1 MNKIDII
8 KRLFFNY
15 TKKHI
20 NKIILSVFFALLV
33 AGSTS
38 AIAYLLDPAI
48 KKIFIEKDQALIIII
63 PIFIIVAFAVKGF
76 SLYVAKVLMIGV
88 SEEVRK
94 DLQCDMLNN
103 LVEADTKLIDG
114 KHTGKFISNITNDVS
129 HITNLIS
136 TAVLNIFKDSLTLI
150 GLLIVMFFQ
159 NWKLSLV
166 ALIMIPLATFAARTL
181 GKRIGKVATEQ
192 MLRAG
197 ILNTYLIELFKNHKL
212 IKIFQQEKYEKI
224 RAEKFINDVKEKTI
238 KIATVYVRSSP
249 IMETLTGIMIA
260 VLIFYSGKLVL
271 KNEIDINNFFSFLAA
286 MMLAY
291 QPVRS
296 LATLNITISQGLS
309 AAKRILPVIDE
320 KSELVQN
327 KDDSEIKVDT
337 GNIEFKNV
345 SFKYEKKNEIDI
357 NNFFSFLAAMMLAYQ
372 PVRSLATL
380 NITISQGLSA
390 ATRIL
395 PIIDEKSELQ
405 ENKNSTEIKVNAGD
419 VEFKNVSFKYEK
431 ERKNNT
437 LNSVNIKML
446 GGKMTSIVGHSGAGK
461 STILNLIPRFYD
473 AISGDIEIDNQSI
486 YNCTISSL
494 RKNISLVSQDTTL
507 FDDTIRNNI
516 AYANLGASQKEI
528 EEAAKYSYA
537 SEFIEKLPNKY
548 ETIIGENG
556 TRLSGGE
563 KQRLSIARAMLKK
576 SQIILLDEATSSLDA
591 ETENKIQDA
600 INFLTKDRTT
610 IVIAHRLS
618 TILNSDKIYVIDAG
632 TVVGEGTH
640 DQLLANSKVYK
651 NFYEKQI
658 KKV

>member
-48 KKIFIEKDQALIIII
+48 KKIFIEKDQTLIIII

-345 SFKYEKKNEIDI
+345 SFKYEK
-357 NNFFSFLAAMMLAYQ
+357 
-372 PVRSLATL
+372 
-380 NITISQGLSA
+380 
-390 ATRIL
+390 
-395 PIIDEKSELQ
+395 EK
-405 ENKNSTEIKVNAGD
+405 EIKI
-419 VEFKNVSFKYEK
+419 
-431 ERKNNT
+431 
-437 LNSVNIKML
+437 LNSVCIKML

>member
-1 MNKIDII
+1 MNKIETI
-8 KRLFFNY
+8 KRLFFDY

-20 NKIILSVFFALLV
+20 KKILLSVFFALLV

-38 AIAYLLDPAI
+38 GIAYLLDPAI
-48 KKIFIEKDQALIIII
+48 EKIFIEKDQALIIII
-63 PIFIIVAFAVKGF
+63 PIFIIIAFAIKGF
-76 SLYVAKVLMIGV
+76 SLYLAKVIMIGV

-103 LVEADTKLIDG
+103 LIAADTRLIDG

-150 GLLIVMFFQ
+150 GLLTVMFFQ
-159 NWKLSLV
+159 NWKL
-166 ALIMIPLATFAARTL
+166 ALIAIIMIPLATFAARTL
-181 GKRIGKVATEQ
+181 GKRISKVATEQ
-192 MLRAG
+192 MLKAG

-212 IKIFQQEKYEKI
+212 IKIFQQEKYENK
-224 RAEKFINDVKEKTI
+224 RAEKFINDVKEKTV

-271 KNEIDINNFFSFLAA
+271 
-286 MMLAY
+286 
-291 QPVRS
+291 
-296 LATLNITISQGLS
+296 
-309 AAKRILPVIDE
+309 
-320 KSELVQN
+320 
-327 KDDSEIKVDT
+327 
-337 GNIEFKNV
+337 
-345 SFKYEKKNEIDI
+345 KNEIDI